1 MTIET
6 ETRAIT
12 DLQHWLTALH
22 ERNLEDLGL
31 AQLGD
36 LHRVLRAAVT
46 EVEEALAPKIVNGA
60 GRGMTYVELASA
72 AGYGS
77 VTTITKIMRKQ
88 GASPGRGNNPPR
100 W

>member
-1 MTIET
+1 MTNDVH
-6 ETRAIT
+6 TRAIT

-22 ERNLEDLGL
+22 DRNLEDLGL

-36 LHRVLRAAVT
+36 LHRVLRVAVT

-72 AGYGS
+72 AGYRS
-77 VTTITKIMRKQ
+77 TTTITKIMREQ
-88 GASPGRGNNPPR
+88 GASPGRGNNQPR
-100 W
+100 